1 MKRYFIM
8 LLLMSCSFAYAFDEG
23 FIWALKANF
32 NGSAT
37 MPSISKEDLDKI
49 GAAYMKG
56 GVGYTMDGEAELGY
70 LFGSEKWFNG
80 MSPEKFSGMSVFV
93 SIGVGSGFAGQSS
106 GAEYDLGNGSAK
118 VDMYINVNYTPV
130 INFGV
135 GTKAYFLNSRLALGL
150 HIGGR
155 IIADL
160 SPEYLAYSSDDEQI
174 SQMGAELPE
183 IGEIIVTDFMIKNMN
198 PIMFSMK
205 LMLEYNQPVSERVE
219 VVLGAYTRF
228 NIYSPGYISMP
239 KSLFKLIETVRP
251 KFTLE
256 TPLKSYYI
264 NSLDFGLTLGLA
276 FKG

>member
-56 GVGYTMDGEAELGY
+56 GVGCTMDGEAELGY

-80 MSPEKFSGMSVFV
+80 MTPNKFSGMSVFV
-93 SIGVGSGFAGQSS
+93 SLGVGSGFAGQVS
-106 GAEYDLGNGSAK
+106 GATYEGIEANAH
-118 VDMYINVNYTPV
+118 INVSYTPV
-130 INFGV
+130 ISFGV

-150 HIGGR
+150 HIGGKM
-155 IIADL
+155 IVDV
-160 SPEYLAYSSDDEQI
+160 SPEYLAYFDI
-174 SQMGAELPE
+174 AMPNFPE
-183 IGEIIVTDFMIKNMN
+183 IGEIIVDDFMIKNMN
-198 PIMFSMK
+198 PVMFSIKFMI
-205 LMLEYNQPVSERVE
+205 EYNQPINDRVE
-219 VVLGAYTRF
+219 VILGAYTRF
-228 NIYSPGYISMP
+228 NVYSPKYITMP
-239 KSLFKLIETVRP
+239 SSL
-251 KFTLE
+251 LE
-256 TPLKSYYI
+256 LMNGALEKEGKKPFDPTTPLKSYYI
-264 NSLDFGLTLGLA
+264 NSLDFGLTIGLA